1 MPIRPTKVSAIV
13 APSGAAGGDLSGTYP
28 NPGVAKLSGTT
39 PSSFGLSLIDDV
51 NASAAITT
59 LGIGTVTDAIT
70 SSNTDALVLSH
81 NSTGITAAGFSTGLL
96 FKGETSTDTEM
107 EIARISAN
115 ASGVGAGAEKGGI
128 DFWVRTG
135 GATLTPKWG
144 ISGSGNIL
152 PSADIA
158 SNIGS
163 STFRILT
170 VNANEF
176 RTYTANGDANPSTD
190 LATTG
195 LFFGAGGA
203 SVLDTRLYRS
213 GTKILTFD
221 DGSAGDITITT
232 LGTETITANN
242 ATTNA
247 VTDVMTLAHTT
258 SGTAAAGIGAGVLFR
273 AENAAGTLVD
283 CGAFRVSFG
292 TATAGLESSELYFFT
307 RAAGA
312 TTARWYI
319 DNAGLNPF
327 VDNTYSLGAASRRI
341 TAVSANTFRV
351 FAAGAEANPTS
362 SMTTKQIAFGA
373 GAATALSSRFLWT
386 AANTMQYDNAA
397 GGAANFSFIGTLTT
411 QGRNGAIVSKA
422 FATAPLGTPY
432 AIAVADETIFVD
444 PVGGS
449 CEVLLPTAASPNVGR
464 IVTVKRTTAGV
475 NTVTVTATG
484 TLDGLANY
492 VLPGGTLQSVSC
504 RSDGL
509 NWWIV

>member
-1 MPIRPTKVSAIV
+1 MPIRPTKTVPEG
-13 APSGAAGGDLSGTYP
+13 APVGSAGGDLTGSYP
-28 NPGVAKLSGTT
+28 NPGVGKVAGTT
-39 PSSFGLSLIDDV
+39 PTAFGLSILDDP
-51 NASAAITT
+51 NAAATLAT
-59 LGIGTVTDAIT
+59 LGIGSVTDAAT
-70 SSNTDALVLSH
+70 NSNTDALVLSH

-96 FKGETSTDTEM
+96 FKGETSTNTTMD
-107 EIARISAN
+107 IARISAN

-135 GATLTPKWG
+135 GAELTPKWG

-152 PSADIA
+152 PAADIV

-163 STFRILT
+163 NTFRILT

-190 LATTG
+190 LAATG

-221 DGSAGDITITT
+221 DGLAGDITITT

-247 VTDVMTLAHTT
+247 VTDVMTLVHTT

-283 CGAFRVSFG
+283 CGAFRTSFG
-292 TATAGLESSELYFFT
+292 NTTVGNESSEFYFFT
-307 RAAGA
+307 RASGA
-312 TTARWYI
+312 TTARWYM
-319 DNAGLNPF
+319 DSAALNPF
-327 VDNTYSLGAASRRI
+327 TDNTYSLGAAARRI
-341 TAVSANTFRV
+341 TSVTANTHRV
-351 FAAGAEANPTS
+351 FAAFNEANPTS

-397 GGAANFSFIGTLTT
+397 GGAAFFSFLGTLTT
-411 QGRNGAIVSKA
+411 QGRNGAVASKA

-444 PVGGS
+444 PVGGA